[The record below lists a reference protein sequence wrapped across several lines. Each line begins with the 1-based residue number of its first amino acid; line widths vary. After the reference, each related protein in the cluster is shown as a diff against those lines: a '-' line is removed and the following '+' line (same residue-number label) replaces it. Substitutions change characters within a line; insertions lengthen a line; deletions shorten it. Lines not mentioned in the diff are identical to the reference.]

1 MKFLQSFVHLFWNT
15 SIFSALSSQLWHSHL
30 NRFHHSSL
38 LLKPFY
44 WTWFSWWKM
53 IKTGTMRQEKIKL
66 GKVWAQTQKVE
77 ESSKHLVSSG
87 VQIYKMFV
95 WLECVECGWNPLSV
109 EQILIRIWTHIGPT
123 TNKQGPGI
131 NTVINTARWM
141 VLKIERKFVLRTK
154 FVGVGVEFIF
164 ILECPAMRWKN
175 QN

>member
-1 MKFLQSFVHLFWNT
+1 MCKRHNLAAARIVIIKLRIRKPDLMKFLQSFVHLFWNT

-87 VQIYKMFV
+87 VQIYKMFM
-95 WLECVECGWNPLSV
+95 CGWSV
-109 EQILIRIWTHIGPT
+109 WSVDGIHYQWSKSWFESEHILDQQQI
-123 TNKQGPGI
+123 NKDQGL
-131 NTVINTARWM
+131 TQ
-141 VLKIERKFVLRTK
+141 F
-154 FVGVGVEFIF
+154 
-164 ILECPAMRWKN
+164 
-175 QN
+175 